1 MKRIAL
7 VLFLTS
13 ILGSCGTT
21 LSRNAELAVQDADR
35 TATQQALARAAQEKE
50 RQRVLEEEK
59 SRREAAARARQAEDE
74 QRRSLEQEAEKQ
86 RIAEAE
92 LLRIEVEEK
101 QRVAALEEQ
110 MRQEELELLA
120 AATAER
126 DRKLMLVS
134 ELENRLNDIQ
144 LEVSNSEATISA
156 LQAAIAA
163 AEELLEA
170 LAIEQVKYEDID
182 ELGFT
187 RQPLSKELIVELE
200 SRRDELVRQAA
211 PQ

>member
-1 MKRIAL
+1 MA
-7 VLFLTS
+7 S
-13 ILGSCGTT
+13 ILFKCLKLLTLMSFCASLLSACNTT
-21 LSRNAELAVQDADR
+21 LSRNAELAVQDAER

-50 RQRVLEEEK
+50 QQRALEEEET
-59 SRREAAARARQAEDE
+59 RREAAAIRVRQA
-74 QRRSLEQEAEKQ
+74 
-86 RIAEAE
+86 
-92 LLRIEVEEK
+92 
-101 QRVAALEEQ
+101 AALEEQ

-126 DRKLMLVS
+126 DRKLMRIS

-144 LEVSNSEATISA
+144 IEVSNSETTISA

-170 LAIEQVKYEDID
+170 LTIEQAKYESID
-182 ELGFT
+182 ESGFT
-187 RQPLSKELIVELE
+187 SQPLAKELILELE
-200 SRRDELVRQAA
+200 SRTDELVRQAT